1 MDYIFILLAILIVII
16 VGVVCL
22 FLSGI
27 FSITK
32 LMLVSTGFFVLLIIA
47 CLLFACV
54 EKTKN
59 KNKNKNENEKK

>member
-27 FSITK
+27 FAITK
-32 LMLVSTGFFVLLIIA
+32 LMLGSTGFFVLLIIA
-47 CLLFACV
+47 CLLFILKKPK
-54 EKTKN
+54 KTK
-59 KNKNKNENEKK
+59 KK

>member
-1 MDYIFILLAILIVII
+1 MNIIYLLLAIIIVIV

-27 FSITK
+27 FAITK
-32 LMLVSTGFFVLLIIA
+32 LMLGSTGFIILLIIA
-47 CLLFACV
+47 CLLFAYV

>member
-1 MDYIFILLAILIVII
+1 MDFVSLLLAIIIVIV
-16 VGVVCL
+16 VGVACL

-27 FSITK
+27 FAITK
-32 LMLVSTGFFVLLIIA
+32 LLAGSAGFFVLLIIA